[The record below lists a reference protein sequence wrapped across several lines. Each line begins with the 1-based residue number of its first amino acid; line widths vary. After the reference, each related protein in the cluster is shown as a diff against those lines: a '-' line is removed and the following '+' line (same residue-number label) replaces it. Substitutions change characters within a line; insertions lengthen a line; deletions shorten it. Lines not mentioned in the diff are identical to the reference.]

1 MKTNYARKQLLKSF
15 LMLLFAGVFISGL
28 HAQVSGD
35 YRSKNSGDYSEATS
49 WEKYNGSDWA
59 DAGSAPGYLN
69 NVTIQ
74 AGHIITITSDAPT
87 YNYCQNLTIET
98 DETVGD
104 GQLITSGSGRYL
116 YIQGDQIVVNGT
128 LGKADGTDLTYILT
142 SNDCTI
148 SGTGII
154 KFVTLQVGQG
164 TNLNLNTDVTLTG
177 TGLYTYQSG
186 TVTIMPGIAYTGN
199 LLNSE
204 IADCTVELIIK
215 GKILTSSAS
224 SSIRGFGAANTQGTL
239 TIFSDEHV
247 TGQLQYTP
255 YNSAYNNVDIKLQR
269 YIAGHNDP
277 TGASDAGWH
286 LFASPVDNF
295 DWSGT
300 AWNPATSGNKDDLFG
315 WDEINYEWSNGR
327 DWATKSFELEK
338 GYLVAYQNTTTQQVS
353 GTMNVSD
360 VSVDLTY
367 TSGQGEGWNL
377 LGNPFTCALDWD
389 DFTIP
394 ANVSGTVYVYDE
406 ATQDYISWNGTEG
419 DLTDGIIPVSN
430 AFFVK
435 ASAAVSGFTIP
446 EAARTLGN
454 TDFYK
459 SSAAGSFKA
468 ILNFKGMS
476 NNTWYSHKT
485 DASPEYDEAYDAFN
499 LHSMAKRPE
508 IYSRSSNGDELMV
521 NATNNVER
529 ITTGI
534 IIYEEGQYKLTFEGI
549 DAFEEKLFLRDL
561 KTGEKVSLNDET
573 VYEFA
578 ASPKDVA
585 DRFEIG
591 TFKDATGI
599 EELVQKLDV
608 LYNGQELIFGQ
619 TPDIATLEVFDLSG
633 RKIHTQQIQGQN
645 RIALKLP
652 NGVYIVRLYDTEGN
666 FKSSK
671 INSTR

>member
-15 LMLLFAGVFISGL
+15 LLLLFAGVFISGL
-28 HAQVSGD
+28 NAQVSGD
-35 YRSKNSGDYSEATS
+35 FRSKNSGDYSEATS
-49 WEKYNGSDWA
+49 WETYNGSAWV

-74 AGHIITITSDAPT
+74 AGDIITITSHAET
-87 YNYCQNLTIET
+87 YSYCQNLTIET
-98 DETVGD
+98 DGTLGD
-104 GQLITSGSGRYL
+104 GQLITSGSQRYL
-116 YIQGDQIVVNGT
+116 NIKGDQIVVNGT
-128 LGKADGTDLTYILT
+128 LGKADGTDLTYIIT
-142 SNDCTI
+142 SNSCTI

-154 KFVTLQVGQG
+154 KFVTLQVGEN
-164 TNLNLNTDVTLTG
+164 TTLNLNADVTLTG
-177 TGLYTYQSG
+177 TGLYTYKSG
-186 TVTIMPGIAYTGN
+186 NLIIMQNKTYTGGIYN
-199 LLNSE
+199 YE
-204 IADCTVELIIK
+204 YAPCTVSLTIK
-215 GKILTSSAS
+215 GKVSTSS
-224 SSIRGFGAANTQGTL
+224 ITGYGTADNQADL
-239 TIFSDEHV
+239 IIFSDENG
-247 TGQLQYTP
+247 TGQLLHNASSGTH
-255 YNSAYNNVDIKLQR
+255 ATLQR
-269 YIAGHNDP
+269 YIAGHGDA
-277 TGASDAGWH
+277 TGASKAGWH
-286 LFASPVDNF
+286 LFASPVNDF

-315 WDEINYEWSNGR
+315 WDEVNYEWSNGR
-327 DWATKSFELEK
+327 NWATKSFELEK
-338 GYLVAYQNTTTQQVS
+338 GYLVAYQTTTTQQVS

-389 DFTIP
+389 GFTVP
-394 ANVSGTVYVYDE
+394 ANVSETVYVYDE
-406 ATQDYISWNGTEG
+406 AAQDYISWNGTEG

-435 ASAAVSGFTIP
+435 ASAAVNGFTIP
-446 EAARTLGN
+446 KAARTLGN

-499 LHSMAKRPE
+499 LHSMAQRPE

-534 IIYEEGQYKLTFEGI
+534 IIYEEGQYSLTFEGI
-549 DAFEEKLFLRDL
+549 DSFEEELFLRDL
-561 KTGEKVSLNDET
+561 KTGEQIRLNNEI

-578 ASPKDVA
+578 ASPEEAA

-591 TFKDATGI
+591 TFKDAIGI
-599 EELVQKLDV
+599 SEQAQKLDV
-608 LYNGQELIFGQ
+608 VYNGQELLLGKSFNGGILQ
-619 TPDIATLEVFDLSG
+619 VFDLSG
-633 RKIHTQQIQGQN
+633 RKMSEQNINGQN
-645 RIALKLP
+645 RIPMKLS
-652 NGVYIVRLYDTEGN
+652 NGVYIISLYDSEGYQYTA
-666 FKSSK
+666 K
-671 INSTR
+671 INGTH